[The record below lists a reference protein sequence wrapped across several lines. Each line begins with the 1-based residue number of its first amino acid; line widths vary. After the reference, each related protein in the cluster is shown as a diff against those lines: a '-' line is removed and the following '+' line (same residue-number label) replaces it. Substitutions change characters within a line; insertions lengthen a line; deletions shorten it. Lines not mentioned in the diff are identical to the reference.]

1 MRLGFVS
8 GIVVGGLVAIGFN
21 SYFSAQAGGTEKLPI
36 NIPETEGRYYR
47 FFQKILDSVPKP
59 DWVDDSREPK
69 SYSIPVNDGGK
80 ITVWFKGSQVVKT
93 TVQHRDKTVCEF

>member
-36 NIPETEGRYYR
+36 KPQLSEEWHPIR
-47 FFQKILDSVPKP
+47 KIIDGLPKP
-59 DWVDDSREPK
+59 DILDNSQEQK

-93 TVQHRDKTVCEF
+93 TVQHKDKTVCEF